1 MRRLVKLM
9 IEVWIDG
16 LCEPVNPGGIACTG
30 YLIKKDGKVLAKTSE
45 VIGRGKGMTNNVAE
59 YTALIRAVEKIVQLG
74 LARQEILVRS
84 DSRLIVNQMNGNW
97 EVKAPLILPLYKK
110 AKMTTTTMN
119 IKFNWVPREQ
129 NTEADALCR
138 TAYESLR

>member
-1 MRRLVKLM
+1 M

-16 LCEPVNPGGIACTG
+16 LCEPVNPGGTACIG
-30 YLIKKDGKVLAKTSE
+30 YIIKKEGKVLAKTSQ
-45 VIGRGKGMTNNVAE
+45 VVGRGKGMTNNVAE
-59 YTALIRAVEKIVQLG
+59 YTALIQALEKIQQLG

-84 DSRLIVNQMNGNW
+84 DSKLVVNQMNGNW
-97 EVKAPLILPLYKK
+97 EVKAPLILPLNRK
-110 AKMTTTTMN
+110 AKTMTTTMN

-138 TAYESLR
+138 TAYESTR

>member
-1 MRRLVKLM
+1 M

>member
-1 MRRLVKLM
+1 M

-16 LCEPVNPGGIACTG
+16 LCEPVNPSGTACIG
-30 YLIKKDGKVLAKTSE
+30 YIIKKEGKVLAKTSQ
-45 VIGRGKGMTNNVAE
+45 VVGRGKGMTNNVAE
-59 YTALIRAVEKIVQLG
+59 YTALIQALEKIQQLG

-84 DSRLIVNQMNGNW
+84 DSKLVVNQMNGNW
-97 EVKAPLILPLYKK
+97 EVKAPLILPLNRK
-110 AKMTTTTMN
+110 AKTMTTTMN

-138 TAYESLR
+138 TAYESTR